1 MNMSI
6 LIQAV
11 QATRQTID
19 KRWIPEDFSEYS
31 FFSVYDVWSYESE
44 NTKGN
49 QCWACAQFQAIG
61 TFFGDE
67 LRGMFPD
74 LKIVDA
80 NTILPRVHVTLWD
93 KDTCKCVLHRAPQPK
108 AGKFGLQELVKYQ

>member
-1 MNMSI
+1 MSM

-11 QATRQTID
+11 QAVRQTLD
-19 KRWIPEDFSEYS
+19 KRWIPEELRDYS

-49 QCWACAQFQAIG
+49 QCWACAQFEAIG

-67 LRGMFPD
+67 LRTIFPD
-74 LKIVDA
+74 LRIVDEV
-80 NTILPRVHVTLWD
+80 TILPRVHITLWG
-93 KDTCKCVLHRAPQPK
+93 KETCKCVLHRAVQPK
-108 AGKFGLQELVKYQ
+108 APKLGLKI